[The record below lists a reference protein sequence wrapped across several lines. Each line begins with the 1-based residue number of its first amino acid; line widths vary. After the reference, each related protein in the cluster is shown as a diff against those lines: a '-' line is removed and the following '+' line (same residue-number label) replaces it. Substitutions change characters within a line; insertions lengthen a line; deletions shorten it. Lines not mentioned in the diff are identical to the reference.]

1 MENLSS
7 EPRTAGIATTTDRNI
22 NVPLESNFSA
32 DTSNVRALR
41 ESKERYRT
49 LFELAPVAVYSC
61 DASGVIREYN
71 RRAAELWGR
80 YPQPGDTDERFCGSF
95 KMYRPDGSYMPH
107 EKCPMGDVLSGKV
120 PGVHDGEVLIERPD
134 GSRVIVIVN
143 IAPLTDDQGKVTG
156 AINCFYDVTDRK
168 NFERERE
175 TLLANERSSRMEA
188 EEANRAKDIFLATL
202 SHEVRTPLSAM
213 LGWATILQKKQC
225 TEQEVR
231 EGAEVIARNCRA
243 QAQLLEDVLEVSR
256 IVTGKL
262 RLEVKPCDLASVI
275 HAAIEVVRP
284 AANAKQIKV
293 TAAIDRS
300 ASPSVCDDVRIQQVV
315 WNLLSNAVKF
325 TPKGGCV
332 HVVLD
337 REESQARIS
346 VSDNGQGIE
355 SGLLPY
361 VFDRFRQADSSTRRK
376 LGGLGLGLSIVKH
389 IVEHH
394 GGTVEARSEGE
405 GRGATFI
412 VRLPV
417 QAVQISSESADV
429 DPTEGDQATR
439 ERRERIGTDIKL
451 SGVRILV
458 VDDEVDALRLVSK
471 VLAETGASI
480 TMAGNAREA
489 MEALEKEVPH
499 VLISDL
505 GMPNEDGFDL
515 IQWVRGGGHTA
526 EQLPAVALTAFA
538 NKRHEDSA
546 LLGGFQIHIPKP
558 VDPDHLIAVVA
569 SLTVRQHSP
578 REGLNGSTAQSS

>member
-1 MENLSS
+1 MENIR
-7 EPRTAGIATTTDRNI
+7 EKWAPEVATITDGNI
-22 NVPLESNFSA
+22 EVTLGPIFSA
-32 DTSNVRALR
+32 DLSRSALR

-61 DASGVIREYN
+61 DASGVILEYN
-71 RRAAELWGR
+71 HRAAELWGR
-80 YPQPGDTDERFCGSF
+80 KPEPGDTDERFCGSF
-95 KMYRPDGSYMPH
+95 KMFRPDGSYMPH
-107 EKCPMGDVLSGKV
+107 EQCPMGDVLCGKV
-120 PGVHDGEVLIERPD
+120 PGVRDGEVVIERPD

-156 AINCFYDVTDRK
+156 AINCFYDVTERK

-175 TLLANERSSRMEA
+175 TLLANERASRMEA
-188 EEANRAKDIFLATL
+188 EEANRSKDIFLATL
-202 SHEVRTPLSAM
+202 SHEVRTPLNAM

-262 RLEVKPCDLASVI
+262 RLEVKPCDLTSVI

-284 AANAKQIKV
+284 AANAKQINV
-293 TAAIDRS
+293 TAAIDPS

-332 HVVLD
+332 QVVLD

-346 VSDNGQGIE
+346 VRDNGQGIE
-355 SGLLPY
+355 PGLLPY
-361 VFDRFRQADSSTRRK
+361 VFDRFRQADGSTRRK
-376 LGGLGLGLSIVKH
+376 FGGLGLGLSIVKH
-389 IVEHH
+389 IGEHH
-394 GGTVEARSEGE
+394 GGSVEARSDGD
-405 GRGATFI
+405 GCGATFI

-417 QAVQISSESADV
+417 QAVRISSGPADV
-429 DPTEGDQATR
+429 DPSDSEQATR
-439 ERRERIGTDIKL
+439 ERLERIGTDVHL
-451 SGVRILV
+451 RGVRILV
-458 VDDEVDALRLVSK
+458 VDDEVDALRLVGK
-471 VLAETGASI
+471 VLTEAGASI
-480 TMAGNAREA
+480 TMASSVREA
-489 MEALEKEVPH
+489 MVAVEKDLPH
-499 VLISDL
+499 LLISDL
-505 GMPNEDGFDL
+505 GMPDEDGFDL

-538 NKRHEDSA
+538 NKGHEHSA
-546 LLGGFQIHIPKP
+546 LQGGFQIHIPKP

-569 SLTVRQHSP
+569 RLTMREHSS
-578 REGLNGSTAQSS
+578 RRGSNGSTARGD